1 MKIFQ
6 PCNNVHQLLEQIRTF
21 QEILV
26 YNLDKA
32 VLVLEA
38 LGPEEAVG
46 MAGMVGMVDEEV
58 ANDDRSHR
66 TNLVLG
72 VGTEVEA
79 EEELVDDAL
88 QLSYQQ

>member
-1 MKIFQ
+1 
-6 PCNNVHQLLEQIRTF
+6 
-21 QEILV
+21 
-26 YNLDKA
+26 
-32 VLVLEA
+32 
-38 LGPEEAVG
+38 
-46 MAGMVGMVDEEV
+46 MAGMVGMVDEVV

-72 VGTEVEA
+72 VGTEVEV

>member
-1 MKIFQ
+1 
-6 PCNNVHQLLEQIRTF
+6 
-21 QEILV
+21 
-26 YNLDKA
+26 
-32 VLVLEA
+32 
-38 LGPEEAVG
+38 
-46 MAGMVGMVDEEV
+46 MAGMVDEEV

-79 EEELVDDAL
+79 EEEELVDDAS

>member
-6 PCNNVHQLLEQIRTF
+6 PCNNDHQLLEQSHTF

-38 LGPEEAVG
+38 LGTEEVVE
-46 MAGMVGMVDEEV
+46 MAGMVDDEV

-79 EEELVDDAL
+79 EEEEELVDDAL

>member
-6 PCNNVHQLLEQIRTF
+6 PCNNVHQLLEQSHTF

-26 YNLDKA
+26 CNLDKA

-38 LGPEEAVG
+38 LGPEEVG
-46 MAGMVGMVDEEV
+46 MAGMAGMADEEV
-58 ANDDRSHR
+58 ANDDRSHH

-72 VGTEVEA
+72 VGTEAEA
-79 EEELVDDAL
+79 EEELVDDAS